1 MCDRL
6 NFYKFNFCSLFISR
20 YYKGT
25 YIYVQAGNIYVQ
37 KGIYIHVLIYIYR
50 HFLDT
55 MSRSEINR
63 RLHQTTNSVILVKMN
78 IAVNECKLQKL
89 TKINGFSAFV
99 TLPHDDGYTIRSG
112 E

>member
-1 MCDRL
+1 
-6 NFYKFNFCSLFISR
+6 
-20 YYKGT
+20 
-25 YIYVQAGNIYVQ
+25 
-37 KGIYIHVLIYIYR
+37 
-50 HFLDT
+50 

-63 RLHQTTNSVILVKMN
+63 RLRQTTNSVILVKMN